1 MARIRTVKPEF
12 WSHEDLSDLPSDTH
26 MLAAALLN
34 HADDEGFFNANA
46 RLVKAQCVPL
56 REDSV
61 SVHDS
66 LIMLSDAGFIRLGDG
81 SDGKR
86 YGHIVKFL
94 DHQRINRPTPSK
106 ISGITVTWHDSL
118 SPHTQLTES
127 SLPEGKGREG
137 KGKER
142 KHPCPPSG
150 DGGGDEPKRDL
161 KEEAFELFWSSGLAK
176 TNKRKARTTFKRIC
190 GTDPQAFAEQL
201 HDDVKARLAAGQLG
215 FDRMHPTTYL
225 NGERWNDEIISGTT
239 QERRLSPAEE
249 VERAIA
255 EQNRNRGRGGPVGLA
270 EDDGD
275 VRGSMDEGEGDGST
289 YDMESGAW
297 ETGARVHQTGNG
309 QGRH

>member
-1 MARIRTVKPEF
+1 
-12 WSHEDLSDLPSDTH
+12 

-34 HADDEGFFNANA
+34 YADDEGFFNANA

-127 SLPEGKGREG
+127 SLPEGKGRER
-137 KGKER
+137 KGREHAPSR
-142 KHPCPPSG
+142 KGLPLPAGPSLLFFFFFFFFFFFSFLSSSTPPPEF
-150 DGGGDEPKRDL
+150 GGREHRS
-161 KEEAFELFWSSGLAK
+161 W
-176 TNKRKARTTFKRIC
+176 
-190 GTDPQAFAEQL
+190 GTPL
-201 HDDVKARLAAGQLG
+201 V
-215 FDRMHPTTYL
+215 
-225 NGERWNDEIISGTT
+225 
-239 QERRLSPAEE
+239 
-249 VERAIA
+249 VC
-255 EQNRNRGRGGPVGLA
+255 
-270 EDDGD
+270 
-275 VRGSMDEGEGDGST
+275 
-289 YDMESGAW
+289 
-297 ETGARVHQTGNG
+297 
-309 QGRH
+309 